1 MSDEKVIIN
10 FIEKIYQQYCRNVNL
25 WNKNELSNYN
35 LRSKQ
40 VKHIMNDVNKI
51 EFSKE
56 EDIFDFE
63 FINLLKLYNSH
74 LGVFTLTLEFGL
86 DADKFE
92 YGQRI
97 KADNSIFS
105 KLATYRTTE
114 KHQYG
119 RLALNKCINDLFGLR
134 IIVNNEKIEYNII
147 EEYCNEHSPK
157 LRFIN
162 STKDGYKAYHVYFKI
177 DNYNFPWELQ
187 IWEKRYEKSNRI
199 SHAKHKQEYIKW
211 ESIIKKIQEVE

>member
-63 FINLLKLYNSH
+63 FINLLKLYMS
-74 LGVFTLTLEFGL
+74 F
-86 DADKFE
+86 
-92 YGQRI
+92 
-97 KADNSIFS
+97 
-105 KLATYRTTE
+105 
-114 KHQYG
+114 
-119 RLALNKCINDLFGLR
+119 
-134 IIVNNEKIEYNII
+134 
-147 EEYCNEHSPK
+147 
-157 LRFIN
+157 
-162 STKDGYKAYHVYFKI
+162 
-177 DNYNFPWELQ
+177 
-187 IWEKRYEKSNRI
+187 
-199 SHAKHKQEYIKW
+199 
-211 ESIIKKIQEVE
+211 